1 MDIAQAQQQRQFV
14 HVDGFSQLF
23 LPISNSPSQ
32 NASKIMSLTSRSPWS
47 TQLAQTIVQALGEVK
62 VEKPCL
68 FIEGLD
74 FLLAAGEDSI
84 TANEILTLLSSLT
97 EVPPVKCQF

>member
-1 MDIAQAQQQRQFV
+1 MT
-14 HVDGFSQLF
+14 
-23 LPISNSPSQ
+23 
-32 NASKIMSLTSRSPWS
+32 LTSRSSWS

-74 FLLAAGEDSI
+74 SLLAAGEESI
-84 TANEILTLLSSLT
+84 TANEILTLISSLT
-97 EVPPVKCQF
+97 EVHSLDLQIF